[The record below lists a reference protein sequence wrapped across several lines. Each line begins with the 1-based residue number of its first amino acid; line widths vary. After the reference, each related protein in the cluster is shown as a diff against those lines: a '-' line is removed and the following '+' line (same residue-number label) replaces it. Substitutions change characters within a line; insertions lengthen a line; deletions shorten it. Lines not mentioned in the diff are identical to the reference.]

1 MDAEKK
7 RNIKIGLFAIGAFAI
22 LCVGLN
28 YLKGRNLF
36 SSGATLTAHFANV
49 DGLTDSS
56 PVIFNG
62 FKVGSVKDIDIDQYA
77 EDPGRVFTVTV
88 NIEKSLDV
96 PKDSRAVI
104 ISTDLLGGK
113 GIELRLGQSP
123 EMASTGDSIGSAVSA
138 GLVEELMPVKDKASA
153 LMVSADNVMRDLDT
167 ILDMRNRDH
176 IDAIICKMARA
187 MENIEAITSN
197 LAKVTSASGAMTG
210 TLRSADEFMA
220 SLNKQTGR
228 IDTLLASA
236 AAVSAELANAGLGDA
251 VMRLDSLLAKTNALM
266 SANGNIAQL
275 ANDSQLYENMVTASE
290 NLNRLLVDVRLNPS
304 RYINISAVK
313 FGGRQI
319 YFSDS
324 NTANSVMRGE
334 VVAVSL
340 FHSRKPTDAPVSIG
354 GKKVL
359 EYSYDGKYEYLVV
372 PFATNKDAE
381 GFISE
386 NNLRSQYPNLDVE
399 TFVDG
404 KRK

>member
-1 MDAEKK
+1 MDKK

-123 EMASTGDSIGSAVSA
+123 EMASTGDSIGA

-324 NTANSVMRGE
+324 NTGRG
-334 VVAVSL
+334 
-340 FHSRKPTDAPVSIG
+340 G
-354 GKKVL
+354 GRIVF
-359 EYSYDGKYEYLVV
+359 
-372 PFATNKDAE
+372 P
-381 GFISE
+381 
-386 NNLRSQYPNLDVE
+386 
-399 TFVDG
+399 
-404 KRK
+404 

>member
-22 LCVGLN
+22 LCAGLN

-77 EDPGRVFTVTV
+77 VDPGRVFTVTV

-113 GIELRLGQSP
+113 GIELRLGRSS
-123 EMASTGDSIGSAVSA
+123 EMAGTGDSIASAISA
-138 GLVEELMPVKDKASA
+138 GLIDELMPVKDKASA
-153 LMVSADNVMRDLDT
+153 LMVSADNVMRDIDT
-167 ILDMRNRDH
+167 ILDARNRDN
-176 IDAIICKMARA
+176 IDAVLRQMARA
-187 MENIEAITSN
+187 MENIEAITRN
-197 LAKVTSASGAMTG
+197 LANATSASGPVAG
-210 TLRSADEFMA
+210 TLHSADEFMT
-220 SLNKQTGR
+220 SLNRQSGR
-228 IDTLLASA
+228 IDTLMASV
-236 AAVSAELANAGLGDA
+236 AAVSTELANAGLGDA
-251 VMRLDSLLAKTNALM
+251 IVRLDSLLAKTNALM
-266 SANGNIAQL
+266 SANGNIAKL
-275 ANDSQLYENMVTASE
+275 ANDGQLYENMVTASE

-324 NTANSVMRGE
+324 NTANSIMRGE
-334 VVAVSL
+334 VVAISL
-340 FHSRKPTDAPVSIG
+340 FHSRKPADAPVSIG

-359 EYSYDGKYEYLVV
+359 EYCYDGKYEYLVV

-386 NNLRSQYPNLDVE
+386 NNLRSQYPDLNVE
-399 TFVDG
+399 TYVDG